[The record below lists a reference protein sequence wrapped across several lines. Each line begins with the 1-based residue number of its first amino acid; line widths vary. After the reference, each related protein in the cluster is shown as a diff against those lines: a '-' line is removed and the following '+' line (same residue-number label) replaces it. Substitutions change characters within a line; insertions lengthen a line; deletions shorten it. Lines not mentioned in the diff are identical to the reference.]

1 MSAHLR
7 IRNGARELV
16 VTSEGRLPYCLGM
29 ATPQPVVQPAGDVR
43 NAFPGRVAGY
53 QDYRVY
59 HPGPILVAFDLPL
72 GRNVGIVSLTSPAAG
87 IWDIRAYCGAS
98 PDAFGFDT
106 QYALDVWA
114 FALPGATPAS
124 KGLVLRD
131 PISQVIAADFGQHSP
146 LFPRGSGVT
155 GGTATRVNFPLLQRP
170 VGIGMPN
177 FWSISESAGSKPGIF
192 DHEERRSN
200 WRRTSATELTVTN
213 NVMQRYT
220 MPAGDAYQ
228 DVLDSEGAIFIIE
241 GANLP

>member
-1 MSAHLR
+1 MSARLR

-16 VTSEGRLPYCLGM
+16 VTSEGRLPYCLGK

-43 NAFPGRVAGY
+43 NAAPGRVAGY

-72 GRNVGIVSLTSPAAG
+72 GRKVGIVSVTSPAAG

-106 QYALDVWA
+106 QFALDVWV
-114 FALPGATPAS
+114 FVLPGATPAP

-131 PISQVIAADFGQHSP
+131 PLSQVIAADFGQHSP

-155 GGTATRVNFPLLQRP
+155 GGTVTRVDIPLLQRP

-177 FWSISESAGSKPGIF
+177 FWSISESAGGIPGSF
-192 DHEERRSN
+192 DHEERRSF
-200 WRRTSATELTVTN
+200 WRRTSGTELSTTSSV
-213 NVMQRYT
+213 VQRYT
-220 MPAGDAYQ
+220 MPAGDPHQ
-228 DVLDSEGAIFIIE
+228 DGLDGESTIFIIE

>member
-1 MSAHLR
+1 MSARLR

-29 ATPQPVVQPAGDVR
+29 ATPQPVAQPAGDVR
-43 NAFPGRVAGY
+43 NAAPGRVAGY

-59 HPGPILVAFDLPL
+59 HPGPILAAFDLPL
-72 GRNVGIVSLTSPAAG
+72 GRNVGIVSLTSPAPG

-98 PDAFGFDT
+98 PDAYGFDT

-114 FALPGATPAS
+114 FGLPGATPAS

-155 GGTATRVNFPLLQRP
+155 GGTVTRVSIPLLQRP

-177 FWSISESAGSKPGIF
+177 FWSTSESAGSKPGSF

-200 WRRTSATELTVTN
+200 WCRTSATELTVTN

-228 DVLDSEGAIFIIE
+228 DGLDGEGTIFIIE

>member
-155 GGTATRVNFPLLQRP
+155 GGTATRVNIPLLQRP

-177 FWSISESAGSKPGIF
+177 FWSISESAGRKPGSF
-192 DHEERRSN
+192 DHVERRSN

-228 DVLDSEGAIFIIE
+228 DGLDDEGTIFIIE